1 MYEHMRNAFAT
12 EIATVLNRND
22 IDIVLAKLDKVA
34 ADYDIGEKS
43 TEIMV
48 IEDMFPQIAK
58 TYIAV
63 KTLEGRSQNT
73 IELYGRFLRYFFER
87 VGKCPQDITTNDI
100 RLFLAEYK
108 AQRGI
113 SDRTLDKYRQILRV
127 FFTWATDE
135 EYLTKNPCRNIKEI
149 KYEVKPRRALTRFQ
163 LEKLRRACRTKRDI
177 AIVDVLYSTGCRVS
191 ELANMRLSDVD
202 FNEKSVKIV
211 GKGGKHNTVY
221 LNTNAQLSLEEYL
234 RSRDDDSDY
243 LFVSERKPHGQINK
257 RTVEHVFAILSQEI
271 NFHVT
276 PHVIRHTTA
285 TLGLQSGMKITE
297 VQRMLGHSSVNTT
310 QIYAETSQ
318 EDVRTA
324 HLKYVV

>member
-1 MYEHMRNAFAT
+1 M
-12 EIATVLNRND
+12 
-22 IDIVLAKLDKVA
+22 
-34 ADYDIGEKS
+34 
-43 TEIMV
+43 
-48 IEDMFPQIAK
+48 
-58 TYIAV
+58 
-63 KTLEGRSQNT
+63 
-73 IELYGRFLRYFFER
+73 
-87 VGKCPQDITTNDI
+87 
-100 RLFLAEYK
+100 
-108 AQRGI
+108 
-113 SDRTLDKYRQILRV
+113 
-127 FFTWATDE
+127 
-135 EYLTKNPCRNIKEI
+135 
-149 KYEVKPRRALTRFQ
+149 KPRRALTRFQ

>member
-243 LFVSERKPHGQINK
+243 LFVSERKPHRNIDK
-257 RTVEHVFAILSQEI
+257 RTVEHVFAILSQEV

-297 VQRMLGHSSVNTT
+297 VQKMLGHSSVNTT